1 MKKGEI
7 LTLTIKDVSLCKV
20 TQMVQG
26 SLFGS
31 YTSNYVA
38 RFMEYPNG
46 IAVVDDIA
54 SSKHPDWDKK
64 TDNRANILTSELKGK
79 QVTVRVTE
87 VFAGKDTFESEIVQE
102 DDSTI
107 CPQQK

>member
-7 LTLTIKDVSLCKV
+7 LTLTIKDVFLSQEERK
-20 TQMVQG
+20 VQG
-26 SLFGS
+26 IPFGS
-31 YTSNYVA
+31 RASNYIA
-38 RFMEYPNG
+38 HFQEYPNG
-46 IAVVDDIA
+46 IAVVNDIA
-54 SSKHPDWDKK
+54 SSKHPDWKNK
-64 TDNRANILTSELKGK
+64 TMDRAKILNGELKGK